1 MAAGVLGRDDRAGD
15 QCAAVRRQHRCA
27 EVGGGADLAAV
38 LADPAADDVGLHK
51 AFYLESQKQIA
62 QMHSLAPVS
71 AHAARAAG
79 ASA

>member
-1 MAAGVLGRDDRAGD
+1 MAAGFWGAMTALITSALLF
-15 QCAAVRRQHRCA
+15 RQHRCA

-38 LADPAADDVGLHK
+38 LADFAADDVGLHK

-71 AHAARAAG
+71 GRGVAAG